1 MATAA
6 EHLANGIRNGSAKA
20 EEGIRRKSSQ
30 LGKFFDDVEELLRR
44 VSTLDDA
51 DIARLRNKVEGSIE
65 NARAATSH
73 TVHAAV
79 ESTKKAAV
87 ATDDYVR
94 ANPWKVIGATAAVA
108 VLVGALLRGS
118 RK

>member
-1 MATAA
+1 MASAA
-6 EHLANGIRNGSAKA
+6 EHLANGVRNGSARA
-20 EEGIRRKSSQ
+20 EEGMRRKSSQ

-44 VSTLDDA
+44 VSTLEDA
-51 DIARLRNKVEGSIE
+51 DISRLRNRVESSIE
-65 NARAATSH
+65 NAKAATSN

-79 ESTKKAAV
+79 ETTRKAAV

-94 ANPWKVIGATAAVA
+94 ANPWKVIGATAAVG
-108 VLVGALLRGS
+108 LLIGALLRGS